1 MADPGPDL
9 KGVPSAWKLAIP
21 VALVAALGLALT
33 IGMVDLQRHNVAE
46 DARVVVRQSVSS
58 TAERA
63 SRSLGT
69 LNGSMGAVTGLFEI
83 QGDITQEE
91 FRAFVRR
98 AFAGRQDVQAV
109 QYAPLISTSQ
119 RAEFEAQLTQNGHP
133 KGIRDPSPD
142 GLVPSPQRVE
152 YLPIQYTYPQAR
164 NGRTYGLDV
173 LYRPTNRP
181 TVLAARDTGETRIGG
196 LTNIVQDGTPAL
208 LLYTPI
214 YRPGER
220 PTTVEGRQQSW
231 AGVAVAVLR
240 IPEWMERATG
250 AQADRTTS
258 LTLIDDRRQN
268 SEVIWSNDSNVD
280 PDNPQDWTS
289 SATVTLTDDQDLIL
303 AGQPTPGFLAQ
314 QGAWRPWAALIGGLI
329 VTVLLCLVVW
339 KWLDARR
346 IRRLA
351 DELQQATGR
360 LRFLAERDPLT
371 GLPHRDGL
379 RSWVDGW
386 CMRNPD
392 RSLAVLF
399 IDLDGFKEVNTA
411 WGHPTGDLVLRQIGH
426 RLSVLAGDVD
436 STIARLGGDE
446 FVVARAM
453 DRGSLAGL
461 TTMVHTLV
469 HEPIPIGDRDVQ
481 FSSSIG
487 IAVWPED
494 GNSLDNVLV
503 NADIAVRA
511 AKQKQADSVVRFDP
525 VMAAEGAA
533 HRQLARALRIAMR
546 LPDENFYL
554 EYQPQ
559 VDMRT
564 GSMVAAE
571 ALVRWRDA
579 SGRMIPPME
588 FIPMAGVQGMM
599 PTLGRW
605 ILDQACQTLAQ
616 WRQTCDA
623 VVAVNVDT

>member
-1 MADPGPDL
+1 MNRGGSRSRSQ
-9 KGVPSAWKLAIP
+9 GVPSAWKLAIP

-133 KGIRDPSPD
+133 RGSGIHHRTAWSP
-142 GLVPSPQRVE
+142 PQRVE

-258 LTLIDDRRQN
+258 
-268 SEVIWSNDSNVD
+268 
-280 PDNPQDWTS
+280 
-289 SATVTLTDDQDLIL
+289 
-303 AGQPTPGFLAQ
+303 
-314 QGAWRPWAALIGGLI
+314 
-329 VTVLLCLVVW
+329 
-339 KWLDARR
+339 
-346 IRRLA
+346 
-351 DELQQATGR
+351 
-360 LRFLAERDPLT
+360 
-371 GLPHRDGL
+371 
-379 RSWVDGW
+379 
-386 CMRNPD
+386 
-392 RSLAVLF
+392 
-399 IDLDGFKEVNTA
+399 
-411 WGHPTGDLVLRQIGH
+411 
-426 RLSVLAGDVD
+426 
-436 STIARLGGDE
+436 
-446 FVVARAM
+446 
-453 DRGSLAGL
+453 
-461 TTMVHTLV
+461 
-469 HEPIPIGDRDVQ
+469 
-481 FSSSIG
+481 
-487 IAVWPED
+487 
-494 GNSLDNVLV
+494 
-503 NADIAVRA
+503 
-511 AKQKQADSVVRFDP
+511 
-525 VMAAEGAA
+525 
-533 HRQLARALRIAMR
+533 
-546 LPDENFYL
+546 
-554 EYQPQ
+554 
-559 VDMRT
+559 
-564 GSMVAAE
+564 
-571 ALVRWRDA
+571 
-579 SGRMIPPME
+579 
-588 FIPMAGVQGMM
+588 
-599 PTLGRW
+599 
-605 ILDQACQTLAQ
+605 
-616 WRQTCDA
+616 
-623 VVAVNVDT
+623 

>member
-1 MADPGPDL
+1 
-9 KGVPSAWKLAIP
+9 
-21 VALVAALGLALT
+21 
-33 IGMVDLQRHNVAE
+33 
-46 DARVVVRQSVSS
+46 
-58 TAERA
+58 
-63 SRSLGT
+63 
-69 LNGSMGAVTGLFEI
+69 
-83 QGDITQEE
+83 
-91 FRAFVRR
+91 
-98 AFAGRQDVQAV
+98 
-109 QYAPLISTSQ
+109 
-119 RAEFEAQLTQNGHP
+119 
-133 KGIRDPSPD
+133 
-142 GLVPSPQRVE
+142 
-152 YLPIQYTYPQAR
+152 
-164 NGRTYGLDV
+164 
-173 LYRPTNRP
+173 
-181 TVLAARDTGETRIGG
+181 
-196 LTNIVQDGTPAL
+196 
-208 LLYTPI
+208 
-214 YRPGER
+214 
-220 PTTVEGRQQSW
+220 
-231 AGVAVAVLR
+231 
-240 IPEWMERATG
+240 
-250 AQADRTTS
+250 
-258 LTLIDDRRQN
+258 
-268 SEVIWSNDSNVD
+268 
-280 PDNPQDWTS
+280 
-289 SATVTLTDDQDLIL
+289 
-303 AGQPTPGFLAQ
+303 
-314 QGAWRPWAALIGGLI
+314 
-329 VTVLLCLVVW
+329 
-339 KWLDARR
+339 
-346 IRRLA
+346 
-351 DELQQATGR
+351 
-360 LRFLAERDPLT
+360 
-371 GLPHRDGL
+371 
-379 RSWVDGW
+379 
-386 CMRNPD
+386 MRNPD

-623 VVAVNVDT
+623 VVAVNVDTQQLKDDFAGTVSTVLHQRGVEPEWLIIEVTESAAMDSEAQRELDRVRALGVQVAIDDFGTGFSSLSRLADLPANQLKIDRAFVAGLGESPESLEIVRTIVALSRALGLDTLAEGVETPMQAQILLREGVHLGQGFLFARPISKQACLEAFQTGIGMPASLVNR